1 MTCWIKW
8 VCVLLWCAWESVT
21 WSPPMCQITVE
32 LICGLS
38 RNEPQVCMCVLS
50 EKWVCRTFGCS
61 LMSPDN
67 PDFVRAPEYALL
79 SAGKAERLMRHSRVS
94 PLLPNIGRK
103 LSSHHSLYNACC
115 WYTSSVMGRGERK
128 RQRERKREREISVMV
143 VHLSNKLLTDNTSA
157 VLTHGRRRLQLSH
170 TQQPTNSTGAGFFG
184 PSKTKTRR

>member
-1 MTCWIKW
+1 
-8 VCVLLWCAWESVT
+8 
-21 WSPPMCQITVE
+21 MCQITVE

-115 WYTSSVMGRGERK
+115 WFQCNGAWWEKKTARAKERYLSWLFTSLTSCWQITQALSWR
-128 RQRERKREREISVMV
+128 MV
-143 VHLSNKLLTDNTSA
+143 GDGYNYHTRSS
-157 VLTHGRRRLQLSH
+157 QL
-170 TQQPTNSTGAGFFG
+170 TQQGLGFSVQAKLKRGDKVIKLAWNHIF
-184 PSKTKTRR
+184 TRTLQVS